1 MARWQW
7 RRVPLSALGAAAAVA
22 VIAASAALGLQRMD
36 RSRSGERVRSAAQSG
51 AQRAS
56 DALRGQL
63 AGFEVQVQNA
73 TGNPRLVAALDAD
86 VDEETLRDLVLTEPW
101 WEAFRKSVDGFGL
114 IRERDARTVASGV
127 PYGLDWAPLV
137 ETARAGRKTASE
149 VRSAAGQVL
158 MIAASPIPLRSGKRS
173 PVLVALRSL
182 DIAAVSMIAE
192 RARGAVGISDGRR
205 LLVGA
210 TAAGADM
217 GVLRQVVT
225 APAPGV
231 TLVGGPEGTAVAAW
245 PLAGGLRLLV
255 SAGAAES
262 GTGGGVSWAALA
274 TALVGLLASLA
285 VFRIASRRRLP
296 APGAAGGVTSD
307 SAAVT
312 SSVGRYTLV
321 DRIGQG
327 GMAEIYSAVAMGEGG
342 FRRPLVI
349 KKLRPE
355 LVSDPVAVA
364 QFCDEANLLAAL
376 HHANIVAVHDFSRT
390 GDQYFLAEEYV
401 LGRNLG
407 QILRRCA
414 ERRGRSTGID
424 GAAVGY
430 VALEVLKALDYA
442 HNLTDEQGVS
452 LGIVHRDVSPAN
464 VMISARAEVKLL
476 DFGVVKTA
484 AGTRAANNNEA
495 GVAKGNVTYMS
506 PEHARGADIDSRA
519 DLYSLAL
526 SLVFCLTGKPL
537 YDAETTYGL
546 LMKAAAG
553 PGPEELAV
561 VNSLPAPFARVLRRA
576 LAAHL
581 SERHQTAREMAADLE
596 PAAAGGGPRLT
607 ALVTELYGPELDVEA
622 RRLSTF
628 SSTGT
633 MVRRVGA

>member
-1 MARWQW
+1 
-7 RRVPLSALGAAAAVA
+7 
-22 VIAASAALGLQRMD
+22 
-36 RSRSGERVRSAAQSG
+36 
-51 AQRAS
+51 
-56 DALRGQL
+56 
-63 AGFEVQVQNA
+63 
-73 TGNPRLVAALDAD
+73 
-86 VDEETLRDLVLTEPW
+86 
-101 WEAFRKSVDGFGL
+101 
-114 IRERDARTVASGV
+114 
-127 PYGLDWAPLV
+127 
-137 ETARAGRKTASE
+137 
-149 VRSAAGQVL
+149 
-158 MIAASPIPLRSGKRS
+158 
-173 PVLVALRSL
+173 
-182 DIAAVSMIAE
+182 
-192 RARGAVGISDGRR
+192 
-205 LLVGA
+205 
-210 TAAGADM
+210 
-217 GVLRQVVT
+217 
-225 APAPGV
+225 
-231 TLVGGPEGTAVAAW
+231 
-245 PLAGGLRLLV
+245 
-255 SAGAAES
+255 
-262 GTGGGVSWAALA
+262 
-274 TALVGLLASLA
+274 
-285 VFRIASRRRLP
+285 
-296 APGAAGGVTSD
+296 
-307 SAAVT
+307 
-312 SSVGRYTLV
+312 
-321 DRIGQG
+321 
-327 GMAEIYSAVAMGEGG
+327 MGEGG

-407 QILRRCA
+407 QLLRRSA
-414 ERRGRSTGID
+414 ERRNRSTGLD
-424 GAAVGY
+424 GAAVGH
-430 VALEVLKALDYA
+430 VAVEVLKALDYA

-484 AGTRAANNNEA
+484 GTRASNNEA

-576 LAAHL
+576 LAAHIG
-581 SERHQTAREMAADLE
+581 ERHQTAREMAADLE
-596 PAAAGGGPRLT
+596 PAAMGGSQRLA
-607 ALVTELYGPELDVEA
+607 ALVTELYGPELDGEA

-633 MVRRVGA
+633 MVRRVGS